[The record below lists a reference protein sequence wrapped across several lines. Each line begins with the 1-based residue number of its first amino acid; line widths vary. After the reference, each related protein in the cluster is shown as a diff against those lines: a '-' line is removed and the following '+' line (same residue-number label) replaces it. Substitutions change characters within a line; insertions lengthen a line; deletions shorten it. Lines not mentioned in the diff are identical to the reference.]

1 MYEEK
6 NLVVCN
12 ANDHVIVYRSLEGG
26 KILEERYRFK
36 ADFSQKDATIVCWI
50 LIRIL
55 YVFRMME
62 R

>member
-1 MYEEK
+1 M
-6 NLVVCN
+6 VCN

-26 KILEERYRFK
+26 KMLEERYRFK